1 MSAVIIGVI
10 LLLYIV
16 YLQRHYVNVVFLF
29 CCRQL
34 KGGPKDS
41 QLREKGWLLR
51 SRPGDLQC

>member
-1 MSAVIIGVI
+1 MSVVIIGVI

-16 YLQRHYVNVVFLF
+16 YLQRHCVNVVFSF

-41 QLREKGWLLR
+41 QPREKGWLLR
-51 SRPGDLQC
+51 SRPGDLQR